1 MVDRS
6 DMLAAL
12 TADYCN
18 VYIVDLARDL
28 GQIVKLEGW
37 DIDVA
42 HDAPERLCYSKNLAA
57 YVATR
62 VFEADRE
69 TFTRTLSN
77 DALAKAFSGDRKRL
91 ELSYRVLEDGEIHHY
106 NVQYTRISEP
116 GEPLKLVVAF
126 RNVDSIAAAQKKM
139 RDEGRRSAYAA
150 LSQIYLAM
158 FRVNLRLGTYEAIKE
173 TDAIRQFETG
183 DPGSF
188 ADNALSIIKG
198 LAEEASFDNAMEF
211 VDLSTLG
218 ERMDGRDHISTLFT
232 GRIAGQCKLHF
243 IREDSFEDGCPHHA
257 IFAVELAD
265 EDKLVPVFDVL
276 ARNFQNVFWIDLAGG
291 MAKVLK
297 LDGYITKGLD
307 RNDHQY
313 FPYPAVL
320 RQYTNDRVHPDE
332 QQAFYDAVCIERL
345 REAFGAEGKTE
356 LVGNY
361 HILVDGETHNFQY
374 NYAKMTDEDFVVCG
388 FQNIDAIV
396 EEATARDRA
405 EREKEALYKAQ
416 LEEQL
421 HISENLSRNYRNVYV
436 ANIETGTAKIL
447 KLGDGYDLEVVRKL
461 QGQVFP
467 YDAVLDQWVAQRVHP
482 DDRQRVRGALNTQAV
497 REGLSRQEELTGVYR
512 AIEHGRLRNYQYSVS
527 KIDDEGNILIGF
539 QVIDAIIE
547 EHLAEEK
554 KQREREEAYQ
564 RELIAARDEADRAN
578 SAKTDFLL
586 RMSHDI
592 RTPLNGIIGMLEI
605 ADRFPDDLD
614 KQTDCREK
622 VRESSKTLLEL
633 INEVLDM
640 SKLESG
646 EIVLERVPLNMAEVS
661 REVYNAVRGQAEER
675 GVQIVQEGC
684 EAQKA
689 RVLGSPTHVKRL
701 LMNIVSNA
709 IKYNKQNGKVYLS
722 CRESE
727 AKDGVVTFEFVC
739 RDTGIGMSE
748 EFQKRI
754 FEPFAQELQSP
765 RTTYAGTGLGMSIA
779 KSIVDKMGGSISFTS
794 VQGEGTTFTVLMP
807 FDVDESAEA
816 EVAAVDE
823 AEGASIEGLNILVV
837 EDNDLNLEI
846 AQFLLEE
853 EGAKVVAARDGQE
866 AVDAFAASEPGH
878 FDAVLMDVMMPVMGG
893 YEATRTIRALDR
905 DDAATVPIIA
915 MTANAF
921 AEDKIHAREAGMNEH
936 VSKPLDIELLV
947 STIARLAAR

>member
-37 DIDVA
+37 DIDSA
-42 HDAPERLCYSKNLAA
+42 PDAPERLCYSKNLAT
-57 YVATR
+57 YVASR
-62 VFEADRE
+62 VFEPDRE
-69 TFTRTLSN
+69 AFEQTLSK
-77 DALAKAFSGDRKRL
+77 DALIKAFSGDRKRL
-91 ELSYRVLEDGEIHHY
+91 ELNYRVLEDGEVHHY
-106 NVQYTRISEP
+106 NVQYSRISAP
-116 GEPLKLVVAF
+116 GEPLKLVAAF
-126 RNVDSIAAAQKKM
+126 RNVDSIAGAQKKM
-139 RDEGRRSAYAA
+139 RDEGRLSAYAA
-150 LSQIYLAM
+150 VAQIYLAM

-173 TDAIRQFETG
+173 TDAIRRFESG
-183 DPGSF
+183 EAGNF
-188 ADNALSIIKG
+188 ADNALSIIRG

-218 ERMDGRDHISTLFT
+218 ERMDGRDHISTQFT

-243 IREDSFEDGCPHHA
+243 IREDSFEGGRPHHA

-265 EDKLVPVFDVL
+265 EDKLVSVFDVL
-276 ARNFQNVFWIDLAGG
+276 ARNFQNVFWIDLAEGN
-291 MAKVLK
+291 AKILK

-320 RQYTNDRVHPDE
+320 KQYVNDRVHPDE
-332 QQAFYDAVCIERL
+332 RQTFYDTVCLERL

-361 HILVDGETHNFQY
+361 HVLVDGEVHTFQY
-374 NYAKMTDEDFVVCG
+374 NYARMEDADFAVCG
-388 FQNIDAIV
+388 FQNIDAII
-396 EEATARDRA
+396 EESMARERA
-405 EREKEALYKAQ
+405 EREKEAAYKAQ

-436 ANIETGTAKIL
+436 ANIRTGTAKIL

-461 QGQVFP
+461 QGQTFP

-482 DDRQRVRGALNTQAV
+482 DDKKRVRGALNTEAV

-512 AIEHGRLRNYQYSVS
+512 AIENGQLRNYQYSVS

-539 QVIDAIIE
+539 QIIDAIIE

-586 RMSHDI
+586 RMSHDV
-592 RTPLNGIIGMLEI
+592 RTPLNGIMGMLEI
-605 ADRFPDDLD
+605 ADRFPDDLE
-614 KQTDCREK
+614 KQAECRTKIED
-622 VRESSKTLLEL
+622 SSKILLEL

-646 EIVLERVPLNMAEVS
+646 EIVLERVPFSLVDISLEVS
-661 REVYNAVRGQAEER
+661 GVIAKQAEER
-675 GVQIVQEGC
+675 SIEIVQENC
-684 EAQKA
+684 KA
-689 RVLGSPTHVKRL
+689 PDHMLVGSPTHFKRL
-701 LMNIVSNA
+701 MMNILSNA
-709 IKYNKQNGKVYLS
+709 IKYNVDHGKVYVTCRELS
-722 CRESE
+722 CEN
-727 AKDGVVTFEFVC
+727 GVSTVQFKC
-739 RDTGIGMSE
+739 RDTGIGMSP

-754 FEPFAQELQSP
+754 FEPFAQEERSP
-765 RTTYAGTGLGMSIA
+765 RSKYSGTGLGMPIA
-779 KSIVDKMGGSISFTS
+779 KSIVEKMGGTITFESE
-794 VQGEGTTFTVLMP
+794 QGVGTTFDVRIP
-807 FDVDESAEA
+807 FGVEEAADSASTE
-816 EVAAVDE
+816 EVAAEDS
-823 AEGASIEGLNILVV
+823 SITGMRILLV
-837 EDNDLNLEI
+837 EDNDLNMEI
-846 AQFLLEE
+846 AKFLLEE
-853 EGAKVVAARDGQE
+853 EGAVVAQAWNGEE
-866 AVDAFAASEPGH
+866 AVKTFEQSEPGAI
-878 FDAVLMDVMMPVMGG
+878 DAVLMDVMMPVLDG
-893 YEATRTIRALDR
+893 YGAARAIRALDR
-905 DDAATVPIIA
+905 PDAATVPIIA

-921 AEDKIHAREAGMNEH
+921 AEDRIAAKEAGMDDH
-936 VSKPLDIELLV
+936 IAKPIDIKNVVQTLLGLV
-947 STIARLAAR
+947 GR